1 METKK
6 EIFENEK
13 KETLEKKNIEYQCFR
28 CKKIFFKMYDLKKH
42 LIIKKKCVSDD
53 PLFNLTDEQV
63 YNKSIHYT
71 RKPNKK
77 SKIDVLIEEKK
88 QINLTCPFCD
98 KLYPN
103 MSRLAQHKK
112 TCKKRKEKPYA
123 DTIRNIQKIND
134 IIHSNNNVNVAN
146 IFVPFVNPTSDNI
159 KMKLEEKVEE
169 ESDEEYDLD
178 KIIGFEEFYDKTN
191 FNSDFKSKCCFS
203 FNFPYILSG
212 LIDNS
217 CYMNVIPIDKNISY
231 VYYKGNSIVSNNSVV
246 YASYYKILNFKKN
259 ILPYYKDFYKLPFDV
274 VSALEFNIS
283 DLKNNLENDLLIDDE
298 IKKKIIETYRQKFY
312 SHDLME
318 LKIRYDL
325 LSNKYDYIDTHTKLL
340 DYLKS
345 ISDKKII
352 SKIEFTDDDNTI
364 QKPYDTQIDCNLV
377 DNKIQISSL
386 FDSAVKRIEEENI
399 EKRKAKIDLLVV

>member
-1 METKK
+1 MESENLEKNK
-6 EIFENEK
+6 NEK
-13 KETLEKKNIEYQCFR
+13 NNKIEHQCFR
-28 CKKIFFKMYDLKKH
+28 CKKICLNVYDLKRH
-42 LIIKKKCVSDD
+42 LNIKKKCVSSDPNFSMNDD
-53 PLFNLTDEQV
+53 EV
-63 YNKSIHYT
+63 YKKSIHKIRNT
-71 RKPNKK
+71 KK
-77 SKIDVLIEEKK
+77 ITKVDELIVKRK

-103 MSRLAQHKK
+103 MSRLTQHKK

-123 DTIRNIQKIND
+123 DTERNIKKIND

-191 FNSDFKSKCCFS
+191 FNSDFKSSCCFS

-246 YASYYKILNFKKN
+246 YASYYKLLDFKKN
-259 ILPYYKDFYKLPFDV
+259 ILPYYRDLYKLPLDV
-274 VSALEFNIS
+274 VSVLELNITNF
-283 DLKNNLENDLLIDDE
+283 KNNLENDLLIDDE
-298 IKKKIIETYRQKFY
+298 IKKKIMETYRQKFY

-318 LKIRYDL
+318 LRIRYGL

-352 SKIEFTDDDNTI
+352 SKIELTDEDDDKI
-364 QKPYDTQIDCNLV
+364 KKPYDSQIDCELV

-386 FDSAVKRIEEENI
+386 FDSATKRIEEENI